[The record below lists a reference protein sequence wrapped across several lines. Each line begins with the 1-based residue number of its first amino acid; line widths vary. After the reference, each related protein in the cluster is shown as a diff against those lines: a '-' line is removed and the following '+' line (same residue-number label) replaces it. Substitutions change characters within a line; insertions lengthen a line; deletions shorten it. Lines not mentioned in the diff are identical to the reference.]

1 MKAENIL
8 ACVDLGP
15 DTEVITAYAY
25 HFAKA
30 KKASIT
36 LLYVIDYLT
45 TPPAY
50 LAPYI
55 EEEKKTA
62 EKKLEPL
69 KKKLAGNDVDTAAGV
84 VVGRLNESIET
95 VMKKI
100 NADMLVLGFRSHT
113 LRRSSSEKL
122 IKGLQVPMLVVK
134 GEKTEAAKTGP
145 VNIKKILCPV
155 DFSEISGNALKTA
168 RALADIFNAT
178 LDVLHIFPS
187 YKIQEIGTPD
197 DRDRAIKEMQENAK
211 GRLDRFLGDAGI
223 AKPGIIEKGEPYKKI
238 VSFSKE
244 NDIDLIVMGARG
256 LGLIK
261 GMLIGSVTDVV
272 LKSSPCPIFV
282 IH

>member
-1 MKAENIL
+1 MKVEKIL

-15 DTEVITAYAY
+15 DTDVITRYAS

-30 KKASIT
+30 KKASIN

-62 EKKLEPL
+62 EKKLESL
-69 KKKLAGNDVDTAAGV
+69 KKRVAGNDIETAAGV
-84 VVGRLNESIET
+84 VVGRLNESIGT

-100 NADMLVLGFRSHT
+100 NADMLVLGFRSHA

-122 IKGLQVPMLVVK
+122 IKGLQIPMLVVK
-134 GEKTEAAKTGP
+134 GEKTEAAKTGT

-168 RALADIFNAT
+168 MALGNIFNAT

-187 YKIQEIGTPD
+187 YKIQEIGSPD
-197 DRDRAIKEMQENAK
+197 DRDRAMKEMLENAK
-211 GRLDRFLGDAGI
+211 GRLDGFLGDAGI
-223 AKPGIIEKGEPYKKI
+223 AEPGIIEKGEPYKEI
-238 VSFSKE
+238 VSFSKG

-261 GMLIGSVTDVV
+261 GMLIGSVTDAI
-272 LKSSPCPIFV
+272 LKSSPCPILV